1 MPSFT
6 RGRYPSVRSVR
17 SRLGLACAVVLVAFV
32 AGCGGSS
39 TLALD
44 PVASAAGRTLDKQT
58 GHFETSICLV
68 GRSPCWGITGSGT
81 FTAPDHAMQMTLAYP
96 GPTDAPIS
104 IELRMLYPLVY
115 AHLDGVLGGQPL
127 PSGKSWVKVDLSRA
141 LGRLGLTLPQLQMG
155 GTQSPVDGLA
165 QLRGSKHATKLG
177 TETIDGAKTTHYRVT
192 VDMQNALGKATP
204 KQRDALQR
212 LLRLAR
218 QHGVDT
224 ASTKIDVWIG
234 DDGLVRR
241 TTETLGGLG
250 SATTT
255 FSDFGEPVHIEAPPD
270 DETVDL
276 SSLLKNG

>member
-1 MPSFT
+1 MLT
-6 RGRYPSVRSVR
+6 V
-17 SRLGLACAVVLVAFV
+17 LA
-32 AGCGGSS
+32 AGCGGSG

-58 GHFETSICLV
+58 GHFETSICL
-68 GRSPCWGITGSGT
+68 GRTPCWGITGSGT
-81 FTAPDHAMQMTLAYP
+81 FSAPDHAMQMTMAYP
-96 GPTDAPIS
+96 GPTDAIS
-104 IELRMLYPLVY
+104 VELRMLYPVVY
-115 AHLDGVLGGQPL
+115 AHLDGLPGGQEL
-127 PSGKSWVKVDLSRA
+127 PSGKSWVEVDLRRA
-141 LGRLGLTLPQLQMG
+141 LGKLGLTLPQLGMG

-165 QLRGSKHATKLG
+165 QLRGSKHAKKLG
-177 TETIDGAKTTHYRVT
+177 TETTDGVKTTHYRVT
-192 VDMQNALGKATP
+192 VDMKDALEKATP
-204 KQRDALQR
+204 KQRDALRQ

-241 TTETLGGLG
+241 TTETLGGFG

-255 FSDFGEPVHIEAPPD
+255 FSDFGTPVHIEAPPA

-276 SSLLKNG
+276 SALLKNG